1 MPNLPGH
8 GLQPHPGLPHS
19 AQDLLLGEEESP
31 LPTVT
36 QLKGESVLDPGVL
49 VGPVQARPRC
59 NVNHLKN
66 INIKSI

>member
-8 GLQPHPGLPHS
+8 GLQPHPGLPHC
-19 AQDLLLGEEESP
+19 AQDLLLGEEEAP

-49 VGPVQARPRC
+49 VGPVQARSRC
-59 NVNHLKN
+59 HVNHLE
-66 INIKSI
+66 I